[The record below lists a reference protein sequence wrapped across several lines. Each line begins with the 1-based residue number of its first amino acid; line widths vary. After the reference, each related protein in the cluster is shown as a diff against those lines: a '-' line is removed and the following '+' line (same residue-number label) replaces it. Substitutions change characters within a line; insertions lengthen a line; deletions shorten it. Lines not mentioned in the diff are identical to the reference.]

1 MPATVIS
8 TTEFANGGLALLSH
22 NSTVEGDGIVQVA
35 MQFACLGTPQV
46 VATNM
51 RRFIPDAPPPVALP
65 ASVSSLR
72 LETGTVYLLDAR
84 NSIANGICYIDASY
98 VGSSA
103 DQARRVTET
112 WTTRSFSGTILGQLN
127 LSGTSIATIF
137 GTIAFDYTA
146 VARTVNWT
154 VIGAQGDVPLDA
166 RPVNIRNR
174 NETRLGTANVTKRGI
189 GYMVEQV
196 PSISTEKV
204 GRVTR
209 ITKTVT
215 GEYVSDNDGFV
226 LLRED
231 RRASDVDLGPLVFE
245 VG

>member
-8 TTEFANGGLALLSH
+8 TTDFANGGLALLSH
-22 NSTVEGDGIVQVA
+22 HSTVEGDGLVQVT

-112 WTTRSFSGTILGQLN
+112 WTTRSFSGVTLGQIN
-127 LSGTSIATIF
+127 INGTTIPTVF

-174 NETRLGTANVTKRGI
+174 SETVTDRPNIFKLGI
-189 GYMVEQV
+189 GYMVKQV
-196 PSISTEKV
+196 PSISTEKI

-215 GEYVSDNDGFV
+215 GEYVSDNDGFKI
-226 LLRED
+226 LIEESG
-231 RRASDVDLGPLVFE
+231 SDVDLSPLVF
-245 VG
+245 GG